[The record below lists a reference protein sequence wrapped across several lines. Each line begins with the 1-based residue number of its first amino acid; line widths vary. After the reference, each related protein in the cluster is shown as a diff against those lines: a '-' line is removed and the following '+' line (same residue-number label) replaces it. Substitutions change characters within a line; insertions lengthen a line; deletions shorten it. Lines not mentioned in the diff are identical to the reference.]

1 MMDLVDRDYQF
12 VLQSNGALPA
22 PIKEFTVERVHGTLY
37 KGFMILED
45 GSKILC
51 NTGSIGQNIG
61 KQSPEEW
68 FKKAIEKQW
77 TSRKNNFGVLVG

>member
-1 MMDLVDRDYQF
+1 MDLVYRDYQF

-51 NTGSIGQNIG
+51 STGSIGQNIG
-61 KQSPEEW
+61 KQGPEEW
-68 FKKAIEKQW
+68 FKKNIEKQW
-77 TSRKNNFGVLVG
+77 TSRKNSFGVLVR

>member
-1 MMDLVDRDYQF
+1 MMNLVDRDYQF

-51 NTGSIGQNIG
+51 STGSIGQNIG
-61 KQSPEEW
+61 KQGPEEW
-68 FKKAIEKQW
+68 FKKNIEKQW
-77 TSRKNNFGVLVG
+77 ISRKNSFGELIR

>member
-1 MMDLVDRDYQF
+1 MMNLVDRDYQF
-12 VLQSNGALPA
+12 VLQNNGALPA

-51 NTGSIGQNIG
+51 NTGSIGQNIE
-61 KQSPEEW
+61 QSPEEW

-77 TSRKNNFGVLVG
+77 TSRKNSFGVLVR

>member
-1 MMDLVDRDYQF
+1 MNLVDRDYQF

-51 NTGSIGQNIG
+51 STGYIGQNIG
-61 KQSPEEW
+61 KQGPEEW
-68 FKKAIEKQW
+68 FKKNIEKQW
-77 TSRKNNFGVLVG
+77 TSRKNSFGVMVK